1 MYLKYEGAD
10 FKLGW
15 SESIERHLIKQ
26 AIKKKVGKWIGK
38 PYQPDSYLNFATKL
52 LAHLPSSIIVDVG
65 ANIGTTVLPLAVK
78 FPSAKFY
85 AVEPHPVP
93 AAKFIRN
100 CTRNQV
106 NNVSLLTAAI
116 GLEGKT
122 AQIYTHPTNSGG
134 HRLTGFSGRKDVEQF
149 PIFGPIAVPMKPLS
163 DVFDDFGISRCNLL
177 KIDTEGYEVFV
188 LESLNDKLQ
197 PNTIQHVIA
206 ELGPEGLR
214 QAGKSAWDLVSLM
227 LERGYVCRVLGSNK
241 TIDCEKEVPIL
252 PDFTVVDLV
261 FSSS

>member
-10 FKLGW
+10 FKVGLNR
-15 SESIERHLIKQ
+15 SLERHLIKQ

-38 PYQPDSYLNFATKL
+38 PYQSDSYLNFATQL
-52 LAHLPSSIIVDVG
+52 LSNSPSSIVVDVG

-85 AVEPHPVP
+85 AIEPHPVP
-93 AAKFIRN
+93 AARFIKN
-100 CTRNQV
+100 CERNQV
-106 NNVSLLTAAI
+106 NNVSLLSTAI
-116 GLEGKT
+116 GLGEKM
-122 AQIYTHPTNSGG
+122 AQIYTCPTNSGG

-149 PIFGPIAVPMKPLS
+149 PTFGPIAVPMKPLS
-163 DVFDDFGISRCNLL
+163 HIFDEFGISCCNLL

-188 LESLNDKLQ
+188 LESLGAKLQ
-197 PNTIQHVIA
+197 PDAIQYVVA

-227 LERGYVCRVLGSNK
+227 LKAGYTCRVLGSDK
-241 TIDCEKEVPIL
+241 IIECEKQVPIL
-252 PDFTVVDLV
+252 PDFTVVDLI
-261 FSSS
+261 FSL